1 MLQVISDLLLLNSMD
16 KQEVTLLGLL
26 DLSATFDC
34 VDHNILL
41 SRLERT
47 YGIEGLA
54 IEWIRSFLVD
64 RTQQVAFR
72 GQLSGILRLVFGV
85 PQGSV
90 LGPLLS
96 LLYMAELLDI
106 VKDQG
111 MKAHSYADDT
121 QVHVCHVST
130 GTADVETAVQRFV
143 SCTEGIESW
152 MSSNRLKT
160 NADKTQVIWIG
171 SRQQLA
177 KVDIKEFQLL
187 SANIPFFST
196 VSNLGVHLDC
206 HLTMQDHVAAT
217 CRSCFFQ
224 LRQLRTIWSSLTTDA
239 AKTLAQAFVGGRL
252 DYCNSLLY
260 GVSGELLQRLQS
272 VQNAAARFITGT
284 RKYDHITPVLH
295 SLHWLPV
302 RQRIIFKM
310 ATLMYR
316 CLNGLAPSYLAA
328 DCIVV
333 SVITRSETVAICHL
347 RAAVLYIP
355 RTRTVTFGL
364 RSFKVCGPTIW
375 NDLPARMKDLSLS
388 FDSFRKLLKTF
399 LFDN

>member
-1 MLQVISDLLLLNSMD
+1 MPDEQSAYRRNHSTETALLRVISDLLNSMD

-26 DLSATFDC
+26 DLSAAFDC
-34 VDHNILL
+34 VNHDILL

-47 YGIEGLA
+47 YGIESLA

-64 RTQQVAFR
+64 RKQQVTFR
-72 GQLSGILRLVFGV
+72 GQLSGILRLVFGI

-90 LGPLLS
+90 LGPLLF
-96 LLYMAELLDI
+96 LLYTAELLDI
-106 VKDQG
+106 IKDQG

-121 QVHVCHVST
+121 QVHVRT
-130 GTADVETAVQRFV
+130 EAADVETAVQRFV
-143 SCTEGIESW
+143 SCTERIESW
-152 MSSNRLKT
+152 MSSNRLKM

-187 SANIPFFST
+187 SANILFSTT
-196 VSNLGVHLDC
+196 VSNLGVHLDSQ
-206 HLTMQDHVAAT
+206 LTMQDHVAAM

-224 LRQLRTIWSSLTTDA
+224 SRQLRTIWSSLTTDA

-260 GVSGELLQRLQS
+260 GVSGELLRRLQS
-272 VQNAAARFITGT
+272 VQNAAAQFITGT
-284 RKYDHITPVLH
+284 RKYDHITPVLR

-302 RQRIIFKM
+302 RQRIIFKI

-328 DCIVV
+328 ECTVV
-333 SVITRSETVAICHL
+333 SAIPGWRQLRYATSGVGLGSLVGCLRHSCLINDCYMSAFAILVLTRAEKCS
-347 RAAVLYIP
+347 
-355 RTRTVTFGL
+355 
-364 RSFKVCGPTIW
+364 
-375 NDLPARMKDLSLS
+375 
-388 FDSFRKLLKTF
+388 
-399 LFDN
+399 